1 MCVYKKCKIIIW
13 FLLALA
19 QALSFTKL
27 PAGELG
33 QRLLQW
39 GAADWGQGH
48 VTSARVQKSKKN
60 KGKKR
65 HQWIAE
71 VKAFHAGRGK
81 GSSKGFPEAPW
92 WKPPTEEAEKKQD
105 QEEEEDDVQLVEPLV
120 KKSKKDDDDEDDSFE
135 TTRSKRFCV
144 FGP

>member
-1 MCVYKKCKIIIW
+1 MVSPS
-13 FLLALA
+13 LGSGTQLH
-19 QALSFTKL
+19 QASCWRAWPKVAPMGGCRLGSRPCHFRSCPEVQEEQGQKA
-27 PAGELG
+27 PPVDCRGEG
-33 QRLLQW
+33 IPCWQ
-39 GAADWGQGH
+39 
-48 VTSARVQKSKKN
+48 
-60 KGKKR
+60 
-65 HQWIAE
+65 
-71 VKAFHAGRGK
+71 GK